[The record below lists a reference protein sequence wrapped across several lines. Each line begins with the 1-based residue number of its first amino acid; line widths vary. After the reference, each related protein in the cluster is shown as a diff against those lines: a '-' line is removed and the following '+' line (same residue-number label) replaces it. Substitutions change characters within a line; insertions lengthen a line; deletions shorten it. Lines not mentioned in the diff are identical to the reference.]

1 MHGSRKV
8 SKKVYGF
15 SLRLLR
21 DEIASHAETTIST
34 LFWFCVLLFNLV
46 PRTSPLAFEMHR
58 EVPGTFGKAKIHP
71 NIVDFGWMEK
81 STRWHTK
88 LFLAMP
94 LGSLSF
100 CLRHHYPVPELS
112 FLPAP
117 CIEESKRRVQD
128 NLHAHARNEP
138 IKYYYAPTFNTE
150 DTSKGDFWMHR
161 CDNFFV
167 FSISD
172 DHARLCA
179 VKSDKLNFKDK
190 AFINRWSASQIK
202 HITAKSTSRS
212 RQKSCSTSIIK
223 VLRSVRESLFVSR
236 CGRSRWRFFCKEYLA
251 STLSIHFWA
260 V

>member
-1 MHGSRKV
+1 MCHRV
-8 SKKVYGF
+8 LF
-15 SLRLLR
+15 S
-21 DEIASHAETTIST
+21 IQTKST
-34 LFWFCVLLFNLV
+34 KFGWILAFPV
-46 PRTSPLAFEMHR
+46 PR
-58 EVPGTFGKAKIHP
+58 TFGKAKIHP
-71 NIVDFGWMEK
+71 NFVDFVWMEK

-202 HITAKSTSRS
+202 HITAKSTSRL
-212 RQKSCSTSIIK
+212 RQKILFDIDYQSFE
-223 VLRSVRESLFVSR
+223 VGDSLSVSR
-236 CGRSRWRFFCKEYLA
+236 CRRSRWLFFWKEYLA